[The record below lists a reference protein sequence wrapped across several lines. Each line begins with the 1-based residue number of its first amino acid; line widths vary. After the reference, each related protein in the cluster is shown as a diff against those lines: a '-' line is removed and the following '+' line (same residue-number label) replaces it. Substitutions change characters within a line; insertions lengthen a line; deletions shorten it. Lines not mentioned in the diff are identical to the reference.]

1 MRILLTGG
9 TGFVGT
15 ALNEAL
21 KSQGHETVLLTR
33 HDVPPP
39 GVALAPHWLAGV
51 DAIVNMAGESI
62 AQRFVGFRFRHYLI
76 ARALEFAKNFYLLT

>member
-51 DAIVNMAGESI
+51 DAIVNMAGR
-62 AQRFVGFRFRHYLI
+62 ALPAGAGQRLTNRRFVTAGSC
-76 ARALEFAKNFYLLT
+76 